1 MRVGEENVFYKGS
14 VFGRKTLSEQ
24 EKYLTDLHC
33 IKDNF
38 LSVTGRLF
46 MSVRQKRAPVYHLH
60 NNKTEKVT

>member
-33 IKDNF
+33 IKDNL

-46 MSVRQKRAPVYHLH
+46 MSGKHKGALVYHLY
-60 NNKTEKVT
+60 K